1 MAPMEQR
8 FDVIVVGAGHAGCE
22 AALAA
27 ARLGRRTLLVT
38 LDLDKIAQM
47 SCNPAIGGIGKG
59 HLVKEIDA
67 LGGEMGRVADAT
79 GIQWRRLNTRK
90 GAAVQATRAQSD
102 RWLYRQTMTDIVMG
116 QPNLSLRQARIVDL
130 VLEGGR
136 CVGVVSHFGD
146 RWLAPAT
153 ILTTGTFMGGLMHYG
168 PTKIAG
174 GRAGEA
180 PTNELSQA
188 LRGLGLPVGR
198 LKTGTTPRVDARTID
213 WNRCEEQ
220 PGDPDPEPF
229 SVMTER
235 ITIRQVSC
243 FITYTNER
251 THDVIRAHM
260 DESPL
265 FAGEIAGTGPRYCPS
280 VEDKIRKFPDRERHQ
295 VFLEPEGL
303 TSHEIYPNGLS
314 TSMSPDV
321 QVAYLRTIPG
331 LERVEI
337 VRPGYA
343 VEYDYVD
350 PRALDRS
357 LAVRDV
363 PGLYLAGQINGTTG
377 YEEAAAQGLLAGL
390 NAVAAL
396 DDRPPLLLGRH
407 EAYLGV
413 MVDDLVTR
421 GADEP
426 YRMFTSRAEWRL
438 LLRED
443 NADVRLTAIGR
454 ERGLV
459 GDAQWARFERKRR
472 TIDDVTARLGRTGI
486 AATPEA
492 QAIAAAAGVELPDDG
507 IMAAQLLKRPD
518 VEADLLVALG
528 VLPAELDRRDLRTAA
543 LDCKYDGYIARQRAE
558 AQRLAEARDLPLPA
572 DVPWARIPGL
582 RREWVEKL
590 GKTRPRSLAEL
601 RDLPGMS
608 PATLQAVETWQ
619 RLWAAEERAN
629 AE

>member
-1 MAPMEQR
+1 MSPMEQR

-27 ARLGRRTLLVT
+27 ARLGCRALLVT

-102 RWLYRQTMTDIVMG
+102 RWLYRQTMTDVLMA
-116 QPNLSLRQARIVDL
+116 QPGLSLRQARIVDL
-130 VLEGGR
+130 VIENGR
-136 CVGVVSHFGD
+136 CVGVVSNFGD

-174 GRAGEA
+174 GRAGDGA
-180 PTNELSQA
+180 TNELSQA
-188 LRGLGLPVGR
+188 LRALGLPVGR
-198 LKTGTTPRVDARTID
+198 LKTGTTPRVDARTIH
-213 WNRCEEQ
+213 WTRCEEQ

-229 SVMTER
+229 SVMTDR

-314 TSMSPDV
+314 TSMSPHV
-321 QVAYLRTIPG
+321 QLAYLRTIPG
-331 LERVEI
+331 LEQVDI

-357 LAVRDV
+357 LGVRDV

-396 DDRPPLLLGRH
+396 RGEAPLMLERH

-443 NADVRLTAIGR
+443 NADMRLSAIGR
-454 ERGLV
+454 ARGLV
-459 GDAQWARFERKRR
+459 GDAQWARFETKQQ
-472 TIDDVTARLGRTGI
+472 TVADVTVRLGQTGI
-486 AATPEA
+486 AATPTA
-492 QAIAAAAGVELPDDG
+492 RVIAAAASVDLPDDG
-507 IMAAQLLKRPD
+507 ILAAQLLKRPD
-518 VEADLLVALG
+518 VEVDLLVALG
-528 VLPAELDRRDLRTAA
+528 ALPDDLDRRALRTAA

-558 AQRLAEARDLPLPA
+558 AGRLAAARDLALPA
-572 DVPWARIPGL
+572 NVPWERIPGL
-582 RREWVEKL
+582 RREWAEKL
-590 GKTRPRSLAEL
+590 GHLQPRRLADL
-601 RDLPGMS
+601 RGLPGMS

-619 RLWAAEERAN
+619 RLWLAEQKAN